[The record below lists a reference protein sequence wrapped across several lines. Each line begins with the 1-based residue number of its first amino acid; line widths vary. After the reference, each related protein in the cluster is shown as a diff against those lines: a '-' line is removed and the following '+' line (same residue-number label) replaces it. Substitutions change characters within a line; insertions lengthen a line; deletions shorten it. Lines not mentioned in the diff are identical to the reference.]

1 MKEAPKLA
9 LLEADYSRG
18 KWTLKHPECQD
29 FIIEEKFLEFNESN
43 KATGKVVDTK
53 YLSYVLKRSLFT
65 VHLITFFIST
75 YRTQAII
82 KFEYSEKATQFC
94 KISTL
99 LLFYVVL
106 VKSKVEIFQNFVAF
120 SEYMNFT

>member
-18 KWTLKHPECQD
+18 KWTLQHPECQD

-53 YLSYVLKRSLFT
+53 YQSYVLKRSFFT
-65 VHLITFFIST
+65 VYLTKFFIST
-75 YRTQAII
+75 NRKWAII
-82 KFEYSEKATQFC
+82 TRF
-94 KISTL
+94 
-99 LLFYVVL
+99 
-106 VKSKVEIFQNFVAF
+106 
-120 SEYMNFT
+120 